1 MASNIMGQF
10 RRGLDRASFEAD
22 RLMRYNRV
30 RAEAARLRQQ
40 SREQTQALGDK
51 VLELYQA
58 NDLPAP
64 ALRDMARAVVEL
76 NERVDRKEE
85 EAALIQKEEW
95 IDPEGADSGGD
106 PQPGAATGPAT
117 RVASGGDP
125 QPGAATGPAPTPVA
139 PAAPAAATG
148 PAPDRDHHV
157 CPACGT
163 ALRAQATFCPHCGMK
178 QH

>member
-1 MASNIMGQF
+1 MASNIMDQF

-30 RAEAARLRQQ
+30 RAEASRLRQQ
-40 SREQTQALGDK
+40 AREQTQALGDK

-64 ALRDMARAVVEL
+64 ALRDLARAIVEL
-76 NERVDRKEE
+76 NERVDRKED

-95 IDPEGADSGGD
+95 IDPEGEGAEGGD
-106 PQPGAATGPAT
+106 PQPGAGTRPAP
-117 RVASGGDP
+117 RVAAGADL
-125 QPGAATGPAPTPVA
+125 QIGAATGPAPTPTT
-139 PAAPAAATG
+139 PAAPVASGGAAREA
-148 PAPDRDHHV
+148 DV

-163 ALRAQATFCPHCGMK
+163 ALRPQAAFCPHCGMK
-178 QH
+178 QK